1 MRPTAGRWPRHSRS
15 FPQDFPPLRG
25 VIHAAGVLEDGLLF
39 DMSLEQLERPMAPKV
54 QGAWNLHA
62 ATRDAPL
69 DFFVLFS
76 SVASVLGSP
85 GQANYAAGNA
95 FLDALAAW
103 RRSQGLPALSV
114 NWGPWAESG
123 MAAEAGRAEQIQ
135 SRGMDLLPPPRALEL
150 LGTLLRNAPGN
161 VTVMDAQWSAML
173 RRMGGR
179 VPPLFSEIAAQESD
193 GEPKPAADAVDHAF
207 RHELLAVDADRRT
220 AMLREYFADEL
231 CRIMGIERSQL
242 DLEQPLNEIGMDSL
256 LAMELKT
263 NLELR
268 LAFTLPMAAFLE
280 RPSVTRRWRPTPPGR
295 LSPAARREPPRKRR
309 PSPSLASWSPL
320 VYLQPAGD
328 GPPLFC
334 VHPLGGDVN
343 CYRDLARN
351 FTEPRS
357 MPCEAAATKAGLP
370 PHAVAW
376 RR

>member
-1 MRPTAGRWPRHSRS
+1 
-15 FPQDFPPLRG
+15 
-25 VIHAAGVLEDGLLF
+25 
-39 DMSLEQLERPMAPKV
+39 MAPKV

-76 SVASVLGSP
+76 SVACVLGSP

-95 FLDALAAW
+95 FLDSLAAW
-103 RRSQGLPALSV
+103 RRSQGLPALSI

-123 MAAEAGRAEQIQ
+123 MAAEAGRA
-135 SRGMDLLPPPRALEL
+135 SRSSPAAWTCCRRQPPWSCWVAAPQRSRQRGRDGRPLVRDAAADGRPRAAVAE
-150 LGTLLRNAPGN
+150 R
-161 VTVMDAQWSAML
+161 D
-173 RRMGGR
+173 RREEAGG
-179 VPPLFSEIAAQESD
+179 EQ
-193 GEPKPAADAVDHAF
+193 KPAADAVDHAF
-207 RHELLAVDADRRT
+207 RQKLLAVDADRRT

-256 LAMELKT
+256 MAMELKT

-280 RPSVTRRWRPTPPGR
+280 RPSVTTLAGH
-295 LSPAARREPPRKRR
+295 AARALVARR
-309 PSPSLASWSPL
+309 GGSRPGAVAAPVEDIASWSPL
-320 VYLQPAGD
+320 VCLQPAGE

-343 CYRDLARN
+343 CYRDFARQVHGRPVYALRGRGS
-351 FTEPRS
+351 E
-357 MPCEAAATKAGLP
+357 GLFP
-370 PHAVAW
+370 PHAAMTEMIEAY
-376 RR
+376 